1 MSENKKKKDAL
12 NLTKSEKEELIKLR
26 EENEFL
32 RASLAY
38 EKKLK
43 ALVQEREQKTGK
55 KRK

>member
-1 MSENKKKKDAL
+1 MSGKSNEKDRL
-12 NLTKSEKEELIKLR
+12 KLTSSEKEELIRLR

-32 RASLAY
+32 KASLAY

-43 ALVQEREQKTGK
+43 ALVQAREQKTKK